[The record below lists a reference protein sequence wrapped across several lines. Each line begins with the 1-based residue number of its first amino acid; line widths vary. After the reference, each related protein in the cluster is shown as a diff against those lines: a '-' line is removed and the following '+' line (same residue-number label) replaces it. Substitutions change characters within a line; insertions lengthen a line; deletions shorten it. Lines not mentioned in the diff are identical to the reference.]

1 MSTSMLRKLENIG
14 DELAVRETVDDLTGI
29 VTYTVDSPN
38 VTGRVGFY
46 PFLAFDSDTPAK
58 TVLIVSGVSPGGVL
72 RRNHLS
78 HHLSINGTEIEF
90 THVFR
95 PNSRHDENPQL
106 DAYARGDVL
115 WRAPL
120 PDGTSTTAVGIV
132 EGLIGMWLG
141 RADTGDLLRVA
152 SLAKASERHQ
162 HELASLRQLTAA
174 MIDLDQELI
183 KTQERAGRF
192 SVEAA
197 EYELIVEAV
206 RNR

>member
-1 MSTSMLRKLENIG
+1 MLRKIESAG
-14 DELAVRETVDDLTGI
+14 DELAVKETVDDLTGI
-29 VTYTVDSPN
+29 ITYTVEGPN

-46 PFLAFDSDTPAK
+46 PFLAFDNDTPAK
-58 TVLIVSGVSPGGVL
+58 TVLIVSGVSPGGAL
-72 RRNHLS
+72 RRNHLN

-90 THVFR
+90 TYAFR
-95 PNSRHDENPQL
+95 PNSRHDESPQL
-106 DAYARGDVL
+106 DAYERGDVF
-115 WRAPL
+115 WRAQL
-120 PDGTSTTAVGIV
+120 PAGISATVVGIV

-152 SLAKASERHQ
+152 SLASARERHQ
-162 HELASLRQLTAA
+162 HELSCLRQLTAA

-183 KTQERAGRF
+183 KAQERAGRF